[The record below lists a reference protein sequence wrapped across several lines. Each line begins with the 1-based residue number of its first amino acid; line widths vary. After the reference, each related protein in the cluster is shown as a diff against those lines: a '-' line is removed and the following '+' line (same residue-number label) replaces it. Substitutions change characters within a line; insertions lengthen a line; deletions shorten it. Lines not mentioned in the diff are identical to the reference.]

1 MAVVDYFSS
10 HAGRAA
16 ALWQEGCLTMKSVV
30 WSRLKGFGKVKK
42 VLGGSGFEN
51 AEGSGDGK
59 ANRPGPRGRGRW

>member
-1 MAVVDYFSS
+1 
-10 HAGRAA
+10 
-16 ALWQEGCLTMKSVV
+16 MKSVV